1 MNENNRPAFLVH
13 LEAAAGV
20 TDEAAVRGLRALLK
34 SARRGWGLR
43 CIAAERVQ
51 MTFEPGPP
59 DNALNAVLGLDSQGS
74 TSGEVES

>member
-34 SARRGWGLR
+34 SAIRGWGLR
-43 CIAAERVQ
+43 CIAAERLS
-51 MTFEPGPP
+51 TTSEPGQP
-59 DNALNAVLGLDSQGS
+59 DNALNAVLGATCDVS
-74 TSGEVES
+74 TTGEGES